1 MTYLQIHPHAHTNP
15 PPTPMNLASYILL
28 ALVVLAFVIAARY
41 RARGGG
47 RKSCCDTSR
56 GGEDNSSRKKGCADG
71 ETKAGHKKSI
81 GKDGTVRCTG
91 SCCELG
97 LLADRRRLKTKEEYE
112 ALEAAEEDE

>member
-1 MTYLQIHPHAHTNP
+1 
-15 PPTPMNLASYILL
+15 MNLASYILL
-28 ALVVLAFVIAARY
+28 ALVVIAFVIAARY

-56 GGEDNSSRKKGCADG
+56 GGEDKCQKKGCADG

>member
-1 MTYLQIHPHAHTNP
+1 
-15 PPTPMNLASYILL
+15 MNLASYILL
-28 ALVVLAFVIAARY
+28 ALVVIAFVIAARY

-56 GGEDNSSRKKGCADG
+56 GGEDKRQKKGCADG

>member
-1 MTYLQIHPHAHTNP
+1 
-15 PPTPMNLASYILL
+15 MNFASYILL
-28 ALVVLAFVIAARY
+28 ALVVVAFFIAARY

-56 GGEDNSSRKKGCADG
+56 GGEAPQKQQKGCGDG

-112 ALEAAEEDE
+112 AMEDSDE